1 MQNQKKLTV
10 KYKYLSNSEVNNR
23 MKKLSEMTTE
33 DIIRELYGNDYT
45 LQELDRIKEALEE
58 QYQEWRKRNF
68 N

>member
-1 MQNQKKLTV
+1 
-10 KYKYLSNSEVNNR
+10 

-33 DIIRELYGNDYT
+33 DIVRELYGNDYT

-58 QYQEWRKRNF
+58 QYQEWCKRNF

>member
-1 MQNQKKLTV
+1 MTNHKKPRD
-10 KYKYLSNSEVNNR
+10 KQRCLSKSEVNNP
-23 MKKLSEMTTE
+23 MKKRTEMTAE

>member
-1 MQNQKKLTV
+1 MV
-10 KYKYLSNSEVNNR
+10 KRRCSNNSEVNNH
-23 MKKLSEMTTE
+23 MKKRTEMTAE

>member
-1 MQNQKKLTV
+1 MKKLT
-10 KYKYLSNSEVNNR
+10 
-23 MKKLSEMTTE
+23 EMTTE

-45 LQELDRIKEALEE
+45 LQKLDRIKGALEE

>member
-1 MQNQKKLTV
+1 MEKCT
-10 KYKYLSNSEVNNR
+10 
-23 MKKLSEMTTE
+23 EMTAE

-45 LQELDRIKEALEE
+45 LQELDRIKEALLE

>member
-1 MQNQKKLTV
+1 MKDNGFV
-10 KYKYLSNSEVNNR
+10 FNAN
-23 MKKLSEMTTE
+23 MKKRTEMTAE
-33 DIIRELYGNDYT
+33 DIVRELYGNDYT

>member
-1 MQNQKKLTV
+1 MQKYYYHFRGIKEVNNHMKKLT
-10 KYKYLSNSEVNNR
+10 
-23 MKKLSEMTTE
+23 EMTAE
-33 DIIRELYGNDYT
+33 DIIRELYGNNYT

>member
-1 MQNQKKLTV
+1 
-10 KYKYLSNSEVNNR
+10 

-33 DIIRELYGNDYT
+33 DIVRELYGNDYT

-58 QYQEWRKRNF
+58 QYQEWRRRNF

>member
-1 MQNQKKLTV
+1 MKKLTG
-10 KYKYLSNSEVNNR
+10 
-23 MKKLSEMTTE
+23 MTAE
-33 DIIRELYGNDYT
+33 DIIHELRGNDYT

>member
-1 MQNQKKLTV
+1 
-10 KYKYLSNSEVNNR
+10 
-23 MKKLSEMTTE
+23 MKKCTELTAE

-45 LQELDRIKEALEE
+45 LQDLDRIKEALQK